1 MNGLTLGRGDCSVL
15 AQDIARAKSTL
26 LALRVKIDT
35 RGHSKVYGYG
45 QALQHVANLIA
56 TDCGISATDALSARG
71 VTVEEMDRVYQDL
84 FSSARRCRSFHR
96 EGTPAY
102 EMADNLATACSV
114 LKNLYR
120 MRFHCE
126 KASGSQKVDAEDLAE
141 RFVTLTR
148 ALSQL
153 GMEAKTP
160 RHEPSIQMAA

>member
-1 MNGLTLGRGDCSVL
+1 MNGLTLGRGDCSVV
-15 AQDIARAKSTL
+15 AHDIARAKSTL

-35 RGHSKVYGYG
+35 KGDSKVHGYG
-45 QALQHVANLIA
+45 QALQHVAKLIA
-56 TDCGISATDALSARG
+56 NACDVSTTDALSARG
-71 VTVEEMDRVYQDL
+71 VTVEQLDRVYKDL

-96 EGTPAY
+96 EGTPAT

-120 MRFHCE
+120 MRFHAV
-126 KASGSQKVDAEDLAE
+126 KATGSQKMEAEDLAE

-160 RHEPSIQMAA
+160 RHEPSTQMAA